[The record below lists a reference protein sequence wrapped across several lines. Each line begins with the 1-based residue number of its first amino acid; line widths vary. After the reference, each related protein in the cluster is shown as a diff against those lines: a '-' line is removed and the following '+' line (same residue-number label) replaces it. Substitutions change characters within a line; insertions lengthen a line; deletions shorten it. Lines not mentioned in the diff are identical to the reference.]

1 MNKKQLSYIYGLM
14 ITDGSLQKK
23 NGIPVGLTLE
33 ISIKDR
39 DLVEKLHNL
48 IPYSSVYY
56 RNRVTNFSDDYNSV
70 IFYCGRRENF
80 QPILDMGFPLEDKTN
95 LAAPPITDYDE
106 VSFWRGVIDGDGSLG
121 FRKNGQAFLSLATK
135 SEGLKQSF
143 CLFLQKITGRKYN
156 PKRNQRDGIYNI
168 GCNTNSA
175 KKVIKVLYEG
185 IEENDIYLD
194 RKYQK
199 MKEVLQWQAE

>member
-121 FRKNGQAFLSLATK
+121 FRKNGQAFLSLTTK